1 MSSFHSIMTFS
12 ACKYSHLWL
21 GYCLSVFAVISK
33 ALLLS
38 CFINDSC
45 EVEKIIIRTEWI
57 DSLPLNLC
65 SFLSFSFTSS
75 IFSHELDEVSL
86 SSISSGAQLNCD
98 TFLIRNLT
106 VLSGVCF
113 ILS

>member
-1 MSSFHSIMTFS
+1 MSSFHCIMTFS
-12 ACKYSHLWL
+12 ACKYSRLWL

-38 CFINDSC
+38 CFINDSS
-45 EVEKIIIRTEWI
+45 EVEKKIIRTEWI
-57 DSLPLNLC
+57 DSLPLNFC
-65 SFLSFSFTSS
+65 SFLSFSFASN
-75 IFSHELDEVSL
+75 IFSHELDEVSFY
-86 SSISSGAQLNCD
+86 SIATGAQLNCD

-106 VLSGVCF
+106 VVSGVCL